1 MRDIVE
7 WPFHFFLGAVSFIP
21 HTPFAGPVYL
31 PGFYNMLE
39 HNVLQ
44 NSAFVKDTKVRVDYF
59 ALCACPYASSF
70 IIDVNKWFF
79 MAKILM
85 PSEILLN
92 NQSTGL
98 GCLYVKF
105 QGMKDLSLGWY
116 FLHAHFDELI

>member
-1 MRDIVE
+1 MAIS
-7 WPFHFFLGAVSFIP
+7 FLFRRRLIYST
-21 HTPFAGPVYL
+21 HTFCRTSVL
-31 PGFYNMLE
+31 TWFLQHVE
-39 HNVLQ
+39 HNILQ
-44 NSAFVKDTKVRVDYF
+44 NSAFIKDTKVRVDYF
-59 ALCACPYASSF
+59 ALCACSYASSF